1 MHANNRPN
9 ETGIHSDVW
18 MDMLRGVSIIAV
30 VIHHW
35 LLFLHDPGSVSFFN
49 QVAKFIHDVAG
60 TFVHIF
66 FILSGWGLTV
76 SYFGE

>member
-1 MHANNRPN
+1 MNVILDR
-9 ETGIHSDVW
+9 ETSIDFEIVS

-35 LLFLHDPGSVSFFN
+35 LLFMHNPGSTSFSD
-49 QVAKFIHDVAG
+49 VLAEYIHDVAG

-66 FILSGWGLTV
+66 FILSG
-76 SYFGE
+76 